1 MNISNDLPLINTGR
15 QRNTAGRSLSRRG
28 IAALEFAL
36 VAPLFLVLVFGIVV
50 YGIYFATWIVV
61 TEAASEGARA
71 SLAGLSPVERQSLAT
86 NAVNQIFTAYAPL
99 LATKNMTLSFPPT
112 QNANLF
118 SVAIAYDFSGLGFQS
133 LGNVVPLP
141 VTRPEITV
149 TVSNGGY

>member
-1 MNISNDLPLINTGR
+1 MNISNDLPLINTRR

-71 SLAGLSPVERQSLAT
+71 RPLRDFPRLSGNRSRPMRSIRYSPHMLH
-86 NAVNQIFTAYAPL
+86 
-99 LATKNMTLSFPPT
+99 SWPPRT
-112 QNANLF
+112 
-118 SVAIAYDFSGLGFQS
+118 
-133 LGNVVPLP
+133 
-141 VTRPEITV
+141 
-149 TVSNGGY
+149 